1 MEDFGDRFD
10 ALDRRLD
17 SLERRMDA
25 RFEAMEQR
33 QAAMDEKMSRQFR
46 WLVGGQV
53 TVLVTVVGA
62 LGGSL
67 FLG

>member
-1 MEDFGDRFD
+1 MTEPGLQERVARRFEAVD
-10 ALDRRLD
+10 H
-17 SLERRMDA
+17 

-33 QAAMDEKMSRQFR
+33 QAAVDEKMSRQFR

-62 LGGSL
+62 LAGSL